1 MVPEFYSAEDCLNG
15 EYREVTCLLTYFARQ
30 INTSE
35 LRMIAARLGWDN
47 SKLNRAT
54 DFLSSAELI
63 SVKWLSLRERGY
75 SIKTQSFFAAA
86 TYFMEHEKGL
96 LKKFEKLFP
105 TRNNNAEFVWAVA
118 RALHKGETNIA
129 DKVAGSFPV
138 EMGASYLRYAND
150 SGALDG
156 YALKFFCDEFSSYI
170 FDRVLS
176 HTLYN
181 NEDPGIL
188 ERCLDLAVRYT
199 RKGREKDFFNYWLFF
214 NSLQSKYFA
223 CTGKV
228 IDSPLPVR
236 ELYSAPAISAI
247 KALYAGQY
255 GTASEL
261 FAAALKIRDS
271 VLSDKNVFSDP
282 LLCFFLVLSYK
293 LSGTEKSLTKLEQLQ
308 NKKSIKDSAQLYPA
322 LLAAR
327 VLDKPEGP
335 RLEDGLKSAANTY
348 RWLTINTELIA
359 ILQGHFGY
367 SIPETNPHYALI
379 RHELSPYI
387 EMPEAEKKQLEELF
401 GGSPLIT
408 RFKKVELWES
418 VISDIDRIISVP
430 SGAEGAEDETKST
443 RIAYFYDGFYRVLQV
458 RSQTRLKSGKWS
470 AGKRLSFS
478 EYSAGPD
485 YMDDTDRKIAQMA
498 TRSYEGPHVKPSKA
512 LPLLVGSDKVFGGA
526 CAPYYNIEVVEEK
539 PFVAIR
545 KKGKSYETV
554 SNFSREALSRGET
567 SDCNTSVKGR
577 IAVVSINKM
586 QAKILASMLSLPNF
600 PLQSE
605 GRLREL
611 LSKLAPYIEIHSELL
626 EGGSSLENVKGSPS
640 LHVKILPSGDG
651 YGIRLCVRPLDGGK
665 LELYPA
671 EGERIV
677 YDEAD
682 GKRYQITRSFSKEK
696 KLLEELADYCFDEL
710 DGFDIE
716 NSDKAAPHQ
725 LLGMVEWVGAREE
738 DYVLEWP
745 SNKKIKVYRAGD
757 TSISV
762 HSVSGEQWFEAEGEV
777 RWSESDSIS
786 LDKLLSLVNSG
797 NLVGNYVRLDDESY
811 VSLTDTL
818 RKQIKRLEAISSVDR
833 NGVHIS
839 RFNIGALA
847 ELVHSR
853 QMKVKAD
860 DGVKELE
867 KRITEASKLE
877 AEVPQTLNA
886 TLRDYQVEGFR
897 WLVRLAHWGA
907 GACLADD
914 MGLGKTVQAIAFI
927 LYKAQEGA
935 SLVVAPA
942 SVVMNW
948 QKEFSRFAPS
958 LRVTVL
964 NNENDRD
971 ATISSA
977 CAGDVILSSY
987 GLLAHGQENILA
999 KKWNVVCLDEA
1010 HTIKNRQTK
1019 TSVSAMQ
1026 IKASSRLIL
1035 TGTPVQNYLGE
1046 LWNLL
1051 QFLNPGL
1058 MGSFEKFSS
1067 KFIDAADPDLGSLK
1081 RIVQPFILRRTK
1093 AEVLDELPDK
1103 TDIIRSVQLSDSELL
1118 AYETMRERVE
1128 KELNKESKVTVNV
1141 LAEITR
1147 LRQAACSMSLV
1158 NKDWQE
1164 ESSKLS
1170 ELSELVREIVSGG
1183 NRVLIFSQFTS
1194 FLDMVNDRLERD
1206 GISYFYLNGSTPIR
1220 SRSKMVA
1227 DFQKGERDAFVVSLK
1242 AGGLGLNLTG
1252 ANYVIHLDPW
1262 WNPAIESQATDRA
1275 YRIGQKQNVTVYH
1288 LISSHTIEE
1297 KILRL
1302 HDAKRKLA
1310 DNFLEGTSEARSLSL
1325 EELRALCGNR

>member
-1 MVPEFYSAEDCLNG
+1 MTYSAEDCLNG
-15 EYREVTCLLTYFARQ
+15 KYHEVTCLLTYFVRQ
-30 INTSE
+30 INTPE
-35 LRMIAARLGWDN
+35 LKRIAARLGWDD
-47 SKLNRAT
+47 SELKEIT
-54 DFLSSAELI
+54 DFLSHAELI
-63 SVKWLSLRERGY
+63 DVKWVSLRERGY
-75 SIKTQSFFAAA
+75 SIKKQSFFAAA
-86 TYFMEHEKGL
+86 TYFLEHEKGL
-96 LKKFEKLFP
+96 LKKIEKLFP
-105 TRNNNAEFVWAVA
+105 DRSNNAEFVWAVA
-118 RALHKGETNIA
+118 RALHKGETDVA
-129 DKVAGSFPV
+129 DKVAGSFPTD
-138 EMGASYLRYAND
+138 MGAYYLRYAND
-150 SGALDG
+150 NGALDG
-156 YALKFFCDEFSSYI
+156 YALKFFCDEFSSYV
-170 FDRVLS
+170 FDRTLS
-176 HTLYN
+176 HLLYN
-181 NEDPGIL
+181 HADPKIL
-188 ERCLDLAVRYT
+188 ERCLDLAVRYM
-199 RKGREKDFFNYWLFF
+199 RKGREKDHFNYWFFF
-214 NSLQSKYFA
+214 NTIQTKYFA

-228 IDSPLPVR
+228 IDSPIPVSK
-236 ELYSAPAISAI
+236 LYSLPAINAI

-255 GTASEL
+255 EEASEL
-261 FAAALKIRDS
+261 FAEALKVRNS
-271 VLSDKNVFSDP
+271 YFSDKNVFSDP
-282 LLCFFLVLSYK
+282 VLSFFLILGYK
-293 LSGTEKSLTKLEQLQ
+293 LSDTEKDLTKIAQFQ
-308 NKKSIKDSAQLYPA
+308 NKKLVKESNQLFPS
-322 LLAAR
+322 LLCAR
-327 VLDKPEGP
+327 HLNLPEP
-335 RLEDGLKSAANTY
+335 PWLENELKSAASTY
-348 RWLTINTELIA
+348 AWLTIDVELIA

-367 SIPETNPHYALI
+367 PISEVNPHYALI

-387 EMPEAEKKQLEELF
+387 GMPEEEKKRLEELF

-408 RFKKVELWES
+408 RFNKVELWES
-418 VISDIDRIISVP
+418 VISDIDRLISAP
-430 SGAEGAEDETKST
+430 SAEGETEDADKTT
-443 RIAYFYDGFYRVLQV
+443 RIAYFYDKFYNVLQI
-458 RSQTRLKSGKWS
+458 RSQTRLKSGNWS
-470 AGKRLSFS
+470 SGKRLSFS
-478 EYSAGPD
+478 EYNAGPD
-485 YMDDTDRKIAQMA
+485 YMDDTDRKIAQTA
-498 TRSYEGPHVKPSKA
+498 SRGYEGPYARLSKA
-512 LPLLVGSDKVFGGA
+512 LPLLIGSDRVFGGEY
-526 CAPYYNIEVVEEK
+526 APYYNIEVVGEN
-539 PFVAIR
+539 PLVTIQ
-545 KKGKSYETV
+545 KKGEFYEIV
-554 SNFSREALSRGET
+554 SNFPKEAINKGET
-567 SDCNTSVKGR
+567 SSCRLSGKNR
-577 IAVVSINKM
+577 ITVVSINKM
-586 QAKILASMLSLPNF
+586 QAKILAAMLSLPSF

-605 GRLREL
+605 DRLREL
-611 LSKLAPYIEIHSELL
+611 LSKLAPHIEIHSELL

-640 LHVKILPSGDG
+640 IHVKILPSGDG
-651 YGIRLCVRPLDGGK
+651 YGIRLCVRPLEGGK
-665 LELYPA
+665 LELYPGD
-671 EGERIV
+671 GERTV

-696 KLLEELADYCFDEL
+696 KLLEELADYCFEEL

-716 NSDKAAPHQ
+716 NSGKAAPDQ
-725 LLGMVEWVGAREE
+725 LLGMVEWAGTQEE
-738 DYVLEWP
+738 NYVLEWP
-745 SNKKIKVYRAGD
+745 SNKKIKVYRAND

-762 HSVSGEQWFEAEGEV
+762 HSVSGEQWFEAEGEIS
-777 RWSESDSIS
+777 WSDTDSVS
-786 LDKLLSLVNSG
+786 LDKLLSLVNGG

-811 VSLTDTL
+811 ISLTDTL
-818 RKQIKRLEAISSVDR
+818 RKQIRRLEAISSVDK

-853 QMKVKAD
+853 QMNVKAD

-867 KRITEASKLE
+867 KRIAEASKLE
-877 AEVPQTLNA
+877 PEVPQALNA

-897 WLVRLAHWGA
+897 WLVRLSHWGA

-927 LYKAQEGA
+927 LYKASEGA

-948 QKEFSRFAPS
+948 QKEFARFAPS

-1067 KFIDAADPDLGSLK
+1067 KFIDASDPDLGSLK

-1103 TDIIRSVQLSDSELL
+1103 TDIIRTVQLSDTELL

-1128 KELNKESKVTVNV
+1128 KELDKESKVTVNV

-1158 NKDWQE
+1158 NKDWKE

-1194 FLDMVNDRLERD
+1194 FLDMVNARLERD
-1206 GISYFYLNGSTPIR
+1206 GVSYFYLNGSTPIR
-1220 SRSKMVA
+1220 TRSKMVA
-1227 DFQKGERDAFVVSLK
+1227 DFQKGEKDAFVVSLK

-1302 HDAKRKLA
+1302 HDAKKKLA

-1325 EELRALCGNR
+1325 EELRTLCGNR